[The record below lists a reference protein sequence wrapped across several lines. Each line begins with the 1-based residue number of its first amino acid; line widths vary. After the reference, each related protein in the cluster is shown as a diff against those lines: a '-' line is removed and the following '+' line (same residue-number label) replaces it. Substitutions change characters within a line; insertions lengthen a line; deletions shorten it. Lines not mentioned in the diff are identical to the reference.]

1 METFDAIQLPY
12 PSVIGASLLVILG
25 IIFLFPLDT
34 GHFIIINQ
42 HPWDL
47 FQTKAKQ
54 KFEYNAIALLKE
66 GLQTGHSAFRLVTN
80 MVTYLIL
87 KDQYAEEIK
96 NDSRFGA
103 HEAVDPVLLV
113 DLPGLETMFQG
124 SLHNQVPPMAVRA
137 LNKELVNLTPF
148 LSEEAM
154 NCLQTRWT
162 DSAEWHDVSI
172 PETVLALIAQMTTR
186 ALLGPEL
193 CRNPEWLDIAKSF
206 TTNRANAV
214 AAVQSWPSF
223 LQPVIHW
230 FLPPCRALR
239 RQIQCARNILLPVL
253 ARERRAYRSDQPTK
267 REFSN
272 LAFIDQYAKG
282 ARYDAT
288 MAQLRIIAVA
298 FQTTSD
304 LVEKVIARLCKH
316 PELIQP
322 LREEVVS
329 VSGKNDLHSHS
340 LRKLTLMESV
350 MKETQRLEPA
360 VISTSPPNIVTFLPM
375 GLLLTWLPASVGMFR
390 LAKEKVTLKDGTVVP
405 KGTNIAF
412 ANDLRFDPEMYPE
425 PETFDGY
432 RFQRM
437 RADPEKIDLTP
448 FTKTRMSHLAFG
460 HGKHACPGRF
470 LACDEAKLILCHIL
484 LNYEIRAVE
493 GSPPELRTRGMFVQL
508 DPGAMMSVKRREN

>member
-1 METFDAIQLPY
+1 MTTFDAIPLPY
-12 PSVIGASLLVILG
+12 AGAVSASLLVILG
-25 IIFLFPLDT
+25 VTLLFPLNK
-34 GHFIIINQ
+34 GNFIIINR
-42 HPWDL
+42 HPWDF

-54 KFEYNAIALLKE
+54 KFEYNATALLNE
-66 GLQTGHSAFRLVTN
+66 GLQTGCSAFRLVTN

-87 KDQYAEEIK
+87 KDKYAEEIK

-113 DLPGLETMFQG
+113 DLPGFETMFQG
-124 SLHNQVPPMAVRA
+124 SLHNQVPPVAVRA

-162 DSAEWHDVSI
+162 DTTEWHDVSI

-186 ALLGPEL
+186 ALLGPKL
-193 CRNPEWLDIAKSF
+193 CRDPEWLDIAKSF
-206 TTNRANAV
+206 TTNRAIAV
-214 AAVQSWPSF
+214 AAVHSWPRF
-223 LQPVIHW
+223 LQPVVHW

-239 RQIQCARNILLPVL
+239 RQIRCAQRILLPAL
-253 ARERRAYRSDQPTK
+253 ERQRRAYRSNQPTR

-272 LAFIDQYAKG
+272 LAVIDQYAKG

-304 LVEKVIARLCKH
+304 FVEKVIARLCKH
-316 PELIQP
+316 PDLIQP
-322 LREEVVS
+322 LRDEMVLAFGE
-329 VSGKNDLHSHS
+329 SGLQNHS

-350 MKETQRLEPA
+350 MKESQRLEPA
-360 VISTSPPNIVTFLPM
+360 VII
-375 GLLLTWLPASVGMFR
+375 GMFR

-437 RADPEKIDLTP
+437 REDPEKLDLTP
-448 FTKTRMSHLAFG
+448 LTKTRMSHLAFG

-484 LNYEIRAVE
+484 LSYDIRAVE
-493 GSPPELRTRGMFVQL
+493 GSPPELRANGMFVQL
-508 DPGAMMSVKRREN
+508 DPRAMMSVKRRDNEIALDG

>member
-12 PSVIGASLLVILG
+12 AGVVGASLLVILG
-25 IIFLFPLDT
+25 IILLFPLDT

-42 HPWDL
+42 HPWDF

-54 KFEYNAIALLKE
+54 EFEYNATALLKE
-66 GLQTGHSAFRLVTN
+66 GLQTGRSAFRLVTN

-113 DLPGLETMFQG
+113 DLPGFETMFQG
-124 SLHNQVPPMAVRA
+124 SLHNQVPPMAV
-137 LNKELVNLTPF
+137 LNLTPF

-162 DSAEWHDVSI
+162 DSSEWHDVSI

-206 TTNRANAV
+206 TTNRAIAV

-230 FLPPCRALR
+230 FLSPCRALR

-253 ARERRAYRSDQPTK
+253 ERERRAYRSHQPTK

-329 VSGKNDLHSHS
+329 VCGKNGLYSHS

-350 MKETQRLEPA
+350 MKECQRLEPA
-360 VISTSPPNIVTFLPM
+360 VII
-375 GLLLTWLPASVGMFR
+375 GMFR

-425 PETFDGY
+425 PENFDGY

-437 RADPEKIDLTP
+437 REDPEKIDLTP

-508 DPGAMMSVKRREN
+508 DPGAMMSVKRRENEITLHG

>member
-1 METFDAIQLPY
+1 METLDAIQLPY
-12 PSVIGASLLVILG
+12 LGVVGASLIVILG
-25 IIFLFPLDT
+25 IILLFPLGSDP
-34 GHFIIINQ
+34 FITINQ
-42 HPWDL
+42 HPRDL

-54 KFEYNAIALLKE
+54 QFEYNAAALLNE

-113 DLPGLETMFQG
+113 DLPGLESMFQG

-137 LNKELVNLTPF
+137 LNKELVHLTPS

-162 DSAEWHDVSI
+162 DSTEWHGVSI

-206 TTNRANAV
+206 TTNRAIAV

-239 RQIQCARNILLPVL
+239 RQIQCARNIILPAL
-253 ARERRAYRSDQPTK
+253 ERERRAYCSDQPTK

-272 LAFIDQYAKG
+272 LVFIDQYAKG

-316 PELIQP
+316 PELIEP

-329 VSGKNDLHSHS
+329 VVGNRGLHRHS

-360 VISTSPPNIVTFLPM
+360 VII
-375 GLLLTWLPASVGMFR
+375 GMFR

-412 ANDLRFDPEMYPE
+412 ANDLRFDPEMYLE

-437 RADPEKIDLTP
+437 REDPAKIDLAP

-484 LNYEIRAVE
+484 LNYDIRAVE
-493 GSPPELRTRGMFVQL
+493 GSPPELRARGMFVQL
-508 DPGAMMSVKRREN
+508 DPGAMMSVRRRRGTETAPHG